1 MGVGIPYI
9 YELLFVDFVWPF
21 TVLVIWLCILC
32 GPVAYIAHKMNYKS
46 KISFNVKLKTWSKR
60 VITVYLTPI
69 VIVSLLVPIFPQE
82 IYYYEHAIYSKLNDM
97 IHSINIDSLI
107 IHHMHIFGLLCGFF
121 LSLVLLAY
129 GFQNKMIKRLSKK
142 QLLLYFVVLT
152 PILYLFLFLSTKVS
166 LLTLIVI
173 IGLPGALLA
182 CLK

>member
-82 IYYYEHAIYSKLNDM
+82 TYYYEHAIYSKLNDM

-142 QLLLYFVVLT
+142 QLLLYLVVLT
-152 PILYLFLFLSTKVS
+152 PILYLFLFL
-166 LLTLIVI
+166 LQ
-173 IGLPGALLA
+173 GFP
-182 CLK
+182 